1 MSSININK
9 LLKELK
15 RELEKALRD
24 RLEGIILYGSYARG
38 NFSEHSDVDIILLV
52 QRRLTLDEYELT
64 NKIIAELSLKYGV
77 VISVIDYP
85 MEIFERWNSPFL
97 RNIKREGIKVE

>member
-1 MSSININK
+1 MSNIDK

-15 RELEKALRD
+15 RGLKKVLRD
-24 RLEGIILYGSYARG
+24 KLDGIILYGSYARG

-52 QRRLTLDEYELT
+52 KRRLTLDEYELT

-85 MEIFERWNSPFL
+85 TEVFKKWNSPFL
-97 RNIKREGIKVE
+97 RNVKREGIKVE